1 MRNKFDLLTY
11 QIKNIYPDDY
21 GKKTRRKFPNRI
33 VFHVS
38 FSSPFRIDR
47 DRNGSGILLYIRENI
62 PSKLLT
68 IENII
73 EVFFVEF
80 T

>member
-11 QIKNIYPDDY
+11 QINNIYPDDY
-21 GKKTRRKFPNRI
+21 GKKLDASFPIGKFFING
-33 VFHVS
+33 
-38 FSSPFRIDR
+38 FSSPFRLDR

-73 EVFFVEF
+73 EAFFVEF

>member
-21 GKKTRRKFPNRI
+21 GKKLDASFPIGQFFING
-33 VFHVS
+33 
-38 FSSPFRIDR
+38 FSSSFRLDR

-73 EVFFVEF
+73 EAFFVEF